1 MEDNLRILVVDDHQL
16 MADGIVGALSQISDL
31 YDIASFNSCDD
42 AFEHLSQQAENNPFH
57 ILFTDLS
64 FENTDED
71 TLIDGGESLI
81 RKVREAGI
89 PLKIGVITGHTE
101 TNRVFNVISN
111 LNPDAYILKNQCTK
125 DELSFAIQQMKR
137 DIPFYSH
144 EIHQKILK
152 RNVIQIQMDDVA
164 IQILKQ
170 LPKQSKIINLEGMI
184 KKADGKYMKIRAIE
198 NKLANLRI
206 DLNANNNTDLV
217 LKAKELGIID

>member
-1 MEDNLRILVVDDHQL
+1 MEDNIRILVVDDHQL
-16 MADGIVGALSQISDL
+16 MAEGIVGALKQISEN
-31 YDIASFNSCDD
+31 YDISSFNSCDE
-42 AFEHLSQQAENNPFH
+42 AFEHLVEAKETQPYS

-64 FENTDED
+64 FENVDED
-71 TLIDGGESLI
+71 TVIDGGESLI
-81 RKVREAGI
+81 RSVRNEEI
-89 PLKIGVITGHTE
+89 PVKIGVITGHTE
-101 TNRVFNVISN
+101 TNRVFNVIKN

-125 DELSFAIQQMKR
+125 DELSFAINQMMKGV
-137 DIPFYSH
+137 PFYSH

-152 RNVIQIQMDDVA
+152 RNVIQIQMDEVA

-184 KKADGKYMKIRAIE
+184 KKSDGKYMKIRAIE

-206 DLNANNNTDLV
+206 DLNAKNNTDLV